1 MGLFQHL
8 FTERKER
15 TRLSL
20 KITSQELR
28 IMLMLNVQS
37 LKQFRSFSRYLY
49 LSPICLMFKH
59 TPYWEAKLAKIC
71 LTLSSWCALAK
82 STGVKPLAFLALNSA
97 LAERSCSTRVTWP
110 EKNPALWGTPW
121 DTENPTVFGASLQ
134 TSILLFNA
142 STYSV

>member
-8 FTERKER
+8 FTERKVPSFFWRSRVKNHVYAQCWEFA
-15 TRLSL
+15 TMSLLLSL
-20 KITSQELR
+20 S
-28 IMLMLNVQS
+28 
-37 LKQFRSFSRYLY
+37 
-49 LSPICLMFKH
+49 LSPMCLMFKH

-110 EKNPALWGTPW
+110 EKNPNALWGTLW
-121 DTENPTVFGASLQ
+121 DMENPTVFGALLQ

-142 STYSV
+142 SIMYKYST